1 MIKHMI
7 IALLIAL
14 PVVASANT
22 RDKYPK
28 AKGFN
33 YKKNHRKVKR
43 QLYHSRHSQSC
54 RQWQRH

>member
-28 AKGFN
+28 TKGFN
-33 YKKNHRKVKR
+33 YRKHYKKVSK
-43 QLYHSRHSQSC
+43 QLRHCRHSQSC